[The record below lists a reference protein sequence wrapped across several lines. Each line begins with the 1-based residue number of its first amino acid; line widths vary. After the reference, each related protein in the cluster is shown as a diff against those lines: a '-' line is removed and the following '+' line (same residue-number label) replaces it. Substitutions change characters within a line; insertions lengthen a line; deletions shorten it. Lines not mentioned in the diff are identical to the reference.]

1 MEIFRKAALEKL
13 SSPEQLDVMM
23 TVTSPRGWIAIW
35 AIGGILIFALVWSIF
50 GAIPDKVSGSG
61 IMIRGGAIYDV
72 VALGSG
78 RVAEMKVKPGDVVA
92 AGDVVAMVSSPELQ
106 LRVSNLKGEL
116 AKLENEDKEMTAAD
130 QRSVELETEAI
141 LTERENLQRAKQ
153 DGLKMVGFLEQKV
166 SAQEMLVEKG
176 VLTKTALLSTRNEL
190 ISAQQEI
197 ARADHQLSQTRSR
210 ESTNRNNVEERKQ
223 GRRRAVDDA
232 RRQLS
237 EAESQLKLT
246 GEVIS
251 PYAGRVLELMVDRG
265 NIVQG
270 GTRVV
275 SLEDL
280 EATLRAVIF
289 IPAGDGKKV
298 VQNMEIRISPT
309 TAKREEYGA
318 LIGEV
323 QSVADFPSTEEGV
336 NRTLRNSQLARDL
349 TGRGSVIEVFATLQP
364 DPNTT
369 SGYKWSSSSGPP
381 LRVVSG
387 TLANAEIVVGTQRP
401 ISIIIPFLKKQTGIY

>member
-1 MEIFRKAALEKL
+1 MELFRKSALEKL
-13 SSPEQLDVMM
+13 STPEQLDVMM

-35 AIGGILIFALVWSIF
+35 AIGGILIFALLWSIF
-50 GAIPDKVSGSG
+50 GAIPDKVQGSG

-78 RVAEMKVKPGDVVA
+78 RVAELKVKPGDVVA
-92 AGDVVAMVSSPELQ
+92 AGDVVALVSSPELQ
-106 LRVSNLKGEL
+106 LRVSNLQREVE
-116 AKLENEDKEMTAAD
+116 KLENEDKEMTAAD
-130 QRSVELETEAI
+130 QRSLELETESI
-141 LTERENLQRAKQ
+141 LTERENLQRAKD
-153 DGLKMVGFLEQKV
+153 DGLRMVGFLEQKV
-166 SAQEMLVEKG
+166 KAQEGLVEKG

-197 ARADHQLSQTRSR
+197 ARSDHQLSQTRSR
-210 ESTNRNNVEERKQ
+210 ETSNRNQAEERKQ

-237 EAESQLKLT
+237 EVQSQLKLT

-270 GTRVV
+270 GTRIV

-280 EATLRAVIF
+280 EATLRAVVF

-298 VQNMEIRISPT
+298 VRDMEIRISPT
-309 TAKREEYGA
+309 TVKREEYGA
-318 LIGEV
+318 LIGDV

-336 NRTLRNSQLARDL
+336 NRTLRNAQLARDL
-349 TGRGSVIEVFATLQP
+349 TGRGSVIEVFATLKA
-364 DPNTT
+364 DPATT
-369 SGYKWSSSSGPP
+369 SGYKWSSSNGPP

-387 TLANAEIVVGTQRP
+387 TLAMAEIVVGTQRP
-401 ISIIIPFLKKQTGIY
+401 ISIVIPFLKKQTGIY